1 MLLLLLLL
9 HHILGCDHFATALT
23 AQHLF
28 ELWLVLTISHSI
40 AGTLAKVYSTTVGEI
55 ALVLIICGYGA

>member
-9 HHILGCDHFATALT
+9 NHILRCDHLATALT

-28 ELWLVLTISHSI
+28 ELWLVLTISHGI
-40 AGTLAKVYSTTVGEI
+40 AASSKVYSATVGEI
-55 ALVLIICGYGA
+55 ALALIICGYGA